1 MSLGESQ
8 MQDAIGIAI
17 LFAVAVC
24 FRLYHSTVFVSF
36 AWRDVIRLLPFN
48 VIAFWVLAATSA
60 LWFLFAAFCFSIR
73 PR

>member
-1 MSLGESQ
+1 

-17 LFAVAVC
+17 LVAVAVC
-24 FRLYHSTVFVSF
+24 FRLYLHSTVFVSF
-36 AWRDVIRLLPFN
+36 AWCDVIRVLPFN
-48 VIAFWVLAATSA
+48 VIAFLVLAATSA